1 MTTNL
6 TEEEN
11 KNQPSTW
18 KIITRKER
26 KNHWQI
32 QVVGGLQIY
41 QILSVSSVSL
51 ILNTENSTKIIFKLI
66 IIIIK

>member
-6 TEEEN
+6 TEDEN

-18 KIITRKER
+18 KIITRKKE

-32 QVVGGLQIY
+32 QVVGDLQIY
-41 QILSVSSVSL
+41 QILSVSLV
-51 ILNTENSTKIIFKLI
+51 LNTENSTK
-66 IIIIK
+66 